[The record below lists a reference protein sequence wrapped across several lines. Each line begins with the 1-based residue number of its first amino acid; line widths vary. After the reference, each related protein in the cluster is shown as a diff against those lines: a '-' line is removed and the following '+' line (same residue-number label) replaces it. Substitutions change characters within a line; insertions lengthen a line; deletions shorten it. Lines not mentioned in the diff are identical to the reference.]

1 MTERQVKSKQR
12 VADHGEVFTAE
23 REVNA
28 MLDLVKD
35 DTERI
40 DSRFLEPACGEGAF
54 LIKVLER
61 KLNVVIAKYS
71 KSEHDFEK
79 QSIIALSSIYGIDIL
94 TDNAQNCRLR
104 LYEYW
109 NDIYTRYCKK
119 TASDLVRETARY
131 ILEKNILIGNALSLK
146 LVDENQQDT
155 KNPIVFAEWTFV
167 TGDKVKR
174 RNYRLDVMLEAENNA
189 SKHKIMSLGLFEE
202 DETTLYENFTRDPIT
217 NEIIPSPLKPDYPIV
232 NYWEVQNYEQ
242 FDGNNI

>member
-1 MTERQVKSKQR
+1 MAEKQVKSKQR

-23 REVNA
+23 REVIA

-35 DTERI
+35 ETERI

-119 TASDLVRETARY
+119 TGSDLVRETARY

-202 DETTLYENFTRDPIT
+202 DETTSYENFTRDPET

-232 NYWEVQNYEQ
+232 NYWEVQNYE
-242 FDGNNI
+242 